1 MNRREMILRT
11 GAAAL
16 GLGLAGWPFAVVAQ
30 PAKSRK
36 VLFFSKSSNFE
47 HAVIKR
53 KGGQPS
59 FVENVLAETGPKH
72 GIDFTFSKDG
82 SLFTPEYLAQFDALM
97 FYTSGDLTAAGKDG
111 NPPMTPAGKAAFLDA
126 IKNGKGFVGVHSAT
140 DTFHTGETA
149 DTDTNR
155 PRTWRYRN
163 LGDKADGYTR
173 MIGAEFIIH
182 SVQQDAQ
189 MTVADKLFPGLE
201 KCGDHFSLT
210 DEWYSLTDFSKDLH
224 VLLVQET
231 TGMTGIPYQR
241 PPYPATWARLHGQG
255 RVFYTSMGH
264 REDVWQSPVFQ
275 GILFGG
281 LAWAVRNAD
290 ADVTANVEKVT
301 PGCWKLPPVSHPVPS
316 DPAKFKPAQETEA
329 ANFPAPPVQNPRTVP
344 ISAPE
349 TALAKTHLIL

>member
-1 MNRREMILRT
+1 MILRT
-11 GAAAL
+11 GTAAL
-16 GLGLAGWPFAVVAQ
+16 GLSLTSWPFRATAE
-30 PAKSRK
+30 PARTRK

-59 FVENVLAETGPKH
+59 FVEKILADTGPHH
-72 GIDFTFSKDG
+72 GIEFTFSKDG
-82 SLFTPEYLAQFDALM
+82 SLFTPGYLAQFDALM

-111 NPPMTPAGKAAFLDA
+111 NPPMTAAGKAAFLDA
-126 IKNGKGFVGVHSAT
+126 VKNGKGFIGVHSAT
-140 DTFHTGETA
+140 DTFHAGETG

-163 LGDKADGYTR
+163 LGDRGDDYTR

-182 SVQQDAQ
+182 SVQQNAQ
-189 MTVADKLFPGLE
+189 MTVTDKLFPGLE
-201 KCGDHFSLT
+201 KCGDRFSLM

-231 TGMTGIPYQR
+231 AGMTGIPYQR
-241 PPYPATWARLHGQG
+241 PRYPATWARMHGKG

-264 REDVWQSPVFQ
+264 REDVWTNPVFQ
-275 GILFGG
+275 EMLFGG
-281 LAWAVRNAD
+281 IAWAVNNSD
-290 ADVTANVEKVT
+290 ANVTANVEKVT
-301 PGCWKLPPVSHPVPS
+301 PDCWKLPPVSHPVPS
-316 DPAKFKPAQETEA
+316 DPAKFKPGQETEA
-329 ANFPAPPVQNPRTVP
+329 ANFPTSP

-349 TALAKTHLIL
+349 TAPTMTNPII